1 MYSELDKLLVP
12 GTPLETVIRKRAE
25 SNASLTSEIAREEW
39 SQGWLRDHRD
49 NETAIHKIRIGPET
63 WSRIRR
69 QRLSDGSMIA
79 WHSDISGL
87 KRAEAA
93 LVESEERFRRSFE
106 DALVGMTILGLD
118 NKYRHANRAFCDWL
132 GYSLEEVRELSLYD
146 VLHPAER
153 KIAAA
158 RRERHLA
165 GGEFPDA
172 VDRRYLRK
180 DGTIVWGSLMRSPVC
195 DENGEILYSI
205 GQIQDVTERK
215 LAEDALR
222 ESEERFRDFANS
234 AADRFWQ
241 TDVDHRFTYMS
252 PVPEDSRMLPTEEVI
267 GKRRWELEDPT
278 SSAEFLA
285 RQKKLMDARQ
295 PYRDIVRRVLRDDGQ
310 EIVVRVTGRPFYDND
325 GNFKGYRG
333 TTVDDTERF
342 QAEIKAASAQA
353 QFQSVVEQMPE
364 GITLW
369 DSDERFV
376 MCNSEFRAI
385 NPDHAALFEP
395 GISFEALL
403 RKQFDGQLAGE
414 NCDSYEVW
422 AADRIKAFREEFS
435 DDEFLVNDRWYFVR
449 CRRLPDGSVIGIHSD
464 ITEIKRREEA
474 LRHAQKM
481 EAVGQLTGGVAH
493 DFNNLLAGILGNLEL
508 IGERVKSS
516 DPALLHRVERAIR
529 AAQRGGILTNRLLAF
544 SRRQNLEPCATN
556 IGVLVDGMTDL
567 LRRTLGEAVDIR
579 FDVGE
584 AALGVLVDPN

>member
-1 MYSELDKLLVP
+1 
-12 GTPLETVIRKRAE
+12 
-25 SNASLTSEIAREEW
+25 
-39 SQGWLRDHRD
+39 
-49 NETAIHKIRIGPET
+49 
-63 WSRIRR
+63 
-69 QRLSDGSMIA
+69 
-79 WHSDISGL
+79 
-87 KRAEAA
+87 
-93 LVESEERFRRSFE
+93 
-106 DALVGMTILGLD
+106 
-118 NKYRHANRAFCDWL
+118 
-132 GYSLEEVRELSLYD
+132 
-146 VLHPAER
+146 
-153 KIAAA
+153 
-158 RRERHLA
+158 
-165 GGEFPDA
+165 
-172 VDRRYLRK
+172 
-180 DGTIVWGSLMRSPVC
+180 
-195 DENGEILYSI
+195 
-205 GQIQDVTERK
+205 
-215 LAEDALR
+215 
-222 ESEERFRDFANS
+222 
-234 AADRFWQ
+234 
-241 TDVDHRFTYMS
+241 
-252 PVPEDSRMLPTEEVI
+252 
-267 GKRRWELEDPT
+267 
-278 SSAEFLA
+278 
-285 RQKKLMDARQ
+285 MDARQ

-481 EAVGQLTGGVAH
+481 EAVGQLTVAH

-529 AAQRGGILTNRLLAF
+529 AAQRGGILDQSSAGLFA
-544 SRRQNLEPCATN
+544 P
-556 IGVLVDGMTDL
+556 
-567 LRRTLGEAVDIR
+567 
-579 FDVGE
+579 
-584 AALGVLVDPN
+584 PKP